1 MGNKQYE
8 QQKTGKKIMK
18 KLRNGMWVAVAVVGM
33 VAVSSSAVNVGASE
47 ANAEEVQAETTDL
60 GVAVSTSHKK
70 INYDVNLWVAN
81 TPDEVAS
88 EIKQQASDKDQDP
101 LNDYTIVWGDTLSV
115 IAQVT
120 DSTVQELVDLNN
132 IENPDLIY
140 A

>member
-1 MGNKQYE
+1 
-8 QQKTGKKIMK
+8 
-18 KLRNGMWVAVAVVGM
+18 
-33 VAVSSSAVNVGASE
+33 
-47 ANAEEVQAETTDL
+47 
-60 GVAVSTSHKK
+60 KK

-140 A
+140 AGDTLTLADGTVVQVSEKEQLSSEEETQVTDAGSSKEETVSTDNNKSDDKK